1 MTVREIMERVGIT
14 KSGRAIA
21 YIKDA
26 LDEIALETPTHI
38 HTVSIDITKDKRFY
52 DLPMEAI
59 KITDIRCKH
68 QENEKSLFQSI
79 PRTIHSPVTED
90 ADGK

>member
-26 LDEIALETPTHI
+26 LDEIAILSPTHV
-38 HTVSIDITKDKRFY
+38 TKERFDISTNQRF
-52 DLPMEAI
+52 
-59 KITDIRCKH
+59 
-68 QENEKSLFQSI
+68 
-79 PRTIHSPVTED
+79 
-90 ADGK
+90 